1 MDLLRQF
8 AARGRDPGRPATI
21 ALRFLRSPVAIEGDG
36 RAEAVVAAVNE
47 LVAREDGTLVA
58 RPTGRTDRLPAGLV
72 LGSIGHRGRPLA
84 GLPFDS
90 ARGVV
95 PNDEGRVTGRG
106 ARVRTGWIKRGPSGI
121 IGTNK
126 KCAQAT
132 VQRLVGDLGEASGG
146 RPSAEATAAW
156 LHERRPRL
164 VTAAH
169 WAAIDAHER
178 GLGAPTG
185 RPRVKLTRFAE
196 LLAVAG
202 A

>member
-1 MDLLRQF
+1 
-8 AARGRDPGRPATI
+8 
-21 ALRFLRSPVAIEGDG
+21 
-36 RAEAVVAAVNE
+36 
-47 LVAREDGTLVA
+47 
-58 RPTGRTDRLPAGLV
+58 
-72 LGSIGHRGRPLA
+72 
-84 GLPFDS
+84 
-90 ARGVV
+90 VV
-95 PNDEGRVTGRG
+95 PNDEGRVTGGTREY
-106 ARVRTGWIKRGPSGI
+106 VTGWIKRGPSGI

-126 KCAQAT
+126 KCAHAT
-132 VQRLVGDLGEASGG
+132 VQHLLGDLGEASGG

-164 VTAAH
+164 VTAAQ

-178 GLGAPTG
+178 GLGARTG